1 MSALI
6 GDLKKI
12 PQEKGPEVELAV
24 FGDEYYARYENKGG
38 YAAIYD
44 EEIGL
49 FTYAEVI
56 DGKYV
61 STGVAIT
68 KEPPG
73 NLKPHLRES
82 DEVMRKKAQ
91 RRFEKREPPSL
102 SG

>member
-6 GDLKKI
+6 GDIKKI

-44 EEIGL
+44 EQMGL

-56 DGKYV
+56 DG
-61 STGVAIT
+61 T
-68 KEPPG
+68 E
-73 NLKPHLRES
+73 
-82 DEVMRKKAQ
+82 
-91 RRFEKREPPSL
+91 
-102 SG
+102 

>member
-6 GDLKKI
+6 GDIKKI

-44 EEIGL
+44 EQMGL

-56 DGKYV
+56 DGKYI
-61 STGVAIT
+61 SGRD
-68 KEPPG
+68 PLMG
-73 NLKPHLRES
+73 
-82 DEVMRKKAQ
+82 
-91 RRFEKREPPSL
+91 L
-102 SG
+102 SFVIWKSQEFLQAPDMID